1 METDGTDHFSR
12 AYTPLKSIVM
22 QSTLQ
27 SESAAQTET
36 APDLDI
42 ADAARPRP
50 SARTTAWLLGLIV
63 LLALGLRLYGIDWD
77 DGGLFHPDER
87 AILMQTEQINF
98 PSSGGEF
105 GDLLSAEDSPLNPG
119 WFNYGS
125 LPLYILRTV
134 QAVASP
140 VADWDLFDLRI
151 PGRAIST
158 LADTVTILLVFSLGA
173 RWYGRRVGLLSAAL
187 TALAVIHIQLS
198 HFFAVDTILA
208 MFIVATLLV
217 SARVAHTGSRG
228 DAAIAGVLFGLAIAT
243 KASSAPL
250 ILAVAASHL
259 IYAFSIPGDRFAFAP
274 EFWANRIRIRTFVIG
289 GLISG
294 GAAFV
299 ALFFAQPYLF
309 IDFDQYWADMGRE
322 GEMVRRV
329 IDFPYTR
336 QYEDTSRYLYQM
348 LQLGT
353 WGLGPALGLAV
364 WGGLCAGII
373 AAWRSRRKVDLV
385 VLAWVIPYLL
395 IIGWFDVKFLRYML
409 PVTPLLLI
417 YASRVSWWLV
427 NALRWNKQMQRVAG
441 PIVVGGLLVFTAHYT
456 LAFESMY
463 SQPHPAQEA
472 SDWISTNAP
481 VGSTVL
487 KEHWDEGLPEL
498 HEYDVREL
506 PLYDHDTLSKL
517 REVSESLA
525 GADYLV
531 IFSNRLYGTVSRLK
545 DRYPISSVYYEKL
558 FAGELGYD
566 LAYTSNRET
575 SFLGIGYDADPMAR
589 IDLPV
594 PEGFNGPNGLNVSFG
609 WADESFTV
617 YDHTR
622 PLVFRNSGLLST
634 REIEG
639 VIYDSVELNGGTIDQ
654 TIGLL
659 LTDEERSIQVGGG
672 TLSDIVYLDR
682 DTSGWSWIVWLLAIQ
697 GLGLVVFPI
706 GYVLFRP
713 FPNRGYLLH
722 KPLGLLLVA
731 FLTWIMASVGIA
743 DFSRASVLVSITIWA
758 GIAGVVG
765 WPLRSEIVIFLRT
778 RWRMLFG
785 MEALFLT
792 AFLAFLLI
800 RIANPDLWHPWRG
813 GEKPMDF
820 AYLNAVTRSTIM
832 PPYDPWFAG
841 GYLNYYYFG
850 QFITATMIR
859 LTGIIPSVAYN
870 LAIPMFFAMTVGG
883 AFTVVHGLVERVQL
897 RPGMV
902 RASAASAVIAG
913 LTGALFVTVI
923 GNMDGLFQIVSAT
936 NRVLFEGQP
945 FGEFDFWRSSRM
957 YASDSGGN
965 EITEFPFF
973 SFLFADLHAH
983 MIAIPFVLLTL
994 GLAVAAFLR
1003 ATSPPRG
1010 GSAATIAGLFALGL
1024 SVGALRVINA
1034 WDFPTAMGLVGIALV
1049 AGEILSRRGRVRAR
1063 FARGLG
1069 MVVFVAVLSL
1079 VLFAP
1084 FHERY
1089 EVEAGLNQNDIL
1101 SPLWRYMT
1109 IYGIFLLG
1117 LTAYLAVEIQRIV
1130 RSGEIVDVAPHWIR
1144 NAPLTAALV
1153 VVVFTVLLGG
1163 IVVTGQATLAFTM
1176 LGAGLV
1182 LIMWLFALRR
1192 RDTDRMELGIATAIT
1207 VIALGLGAVPEL
1219 FSVKDD
1225 IVRQNTVFKFYLH
1238 AWVLFGIASAYL
1250 VWRIWAFGE
1259 TTFPIGGFIRWKRVR
1274 PVGIGAFALLLAI
1287 GLIYPV
1293 MAIPVRVNDQFNPD
1307 NAGVD
1312 GTNFMIDAV
1321 YFDRSYSLV
1330 LGHDLKAIRWL
1341 EENVEGSPVIVEG
1354 LSDLYRWG
1362 NRVSVYTGLPTVIGW
1377 DWHQRQQ
1384 RPEFAEE
1391 VTRRR
1396 FDVDGFYGNSNM
1408 PNAIELLRKYDVKYV
1423 YIGEMERNYYSAKGI
1438 SKFDDMEGYGLNP
1451 VYRDGPVVIYEY
1463 RDPDPTRASQ

>member
-1 METDGTDHFSR
+1 MPSPS
-12 AYTPLKSIVM
+12 TP
-22 QSTLQ
+22 Q
-27 SESAAQTET
+27 SESAARAET
-36 APDLDI
+36 APDIDI
-42 ADAARPRP
+42 AGAARPGP
-50 SARTTAWLLGLIV
+50 SVRTTAWLLGLIV

-87 AILMQTEQINF
+87 AILMQTEQIDF
-98 PSSGGEF
+98 PSSAGEF
-105 GDLLSAEDSPLNPG
+105 GNLFSAEESPLNPG

-125 LPLYILRTV
+125 LPLYMLRTV

-140 VADWDLFDLRI
+140 VTDWDLFDLRI
-151 PGRAIST
+151 PGRVIST
-158 LADTVTILLVFSLGA
+158 LADTVTILLVFALGA
-173 RWYGRRVGLLSAAL
+173 RWYGRRVGLLSAVL

-198 HFFAVDTILA
+198 HFFAVDTILV

-217 SARVAHTGSRG
+217 SARVAHTGSRR
-228 DAAIAGVLFGLAIAT
+228 DTAIAGVLFALAVTT
-243 KASSAPL
+243 KASAAPL
-250 ILAVAASHL
+250 ALTVAASHL

-274 EFWANRIRIRTFVIG
+274 GFWADRIRIRTFVIG

-299 ALFFAQPYLF
+299 ALFIAQPYMF
-309 IDFDQYWADMGRE
+309 IDFDQYWGDMGRE
-322 GEMVRRV
+322 GQMVRRIV
-329 IDFPYTR
+329 DFPYTR
-336 QYEDTSRYLYQM
+336 QYEDTPRYLYQA

-353 WGLGPALGLAV
+353 WGLGPVLGLAV
-364 WGGLCAGII
+364 WGGLGAGLI

-385 VLAWVIPYLL
+385 VLAWVIPYLA

-417 YASRVSWWLV
+417 YGSRLSWWLV
-427 NALRWNKQMQRVAG
+427 HTLRRNKQMRRVAA

-456 LAFESMY
+456 LAFESIY

-472 SDWISTNAP
+472 SDWVSVNVP
-481 VGSTVL
+481 VGSTIL
-487 KEHWDEGLPEL
+487 KEHWDEGLPDL
-498 HEYDVREL
+498 PEYDVREL
-506 PLYDHDTLSKL
+506 PLYDHDTLFKL
-517 REVSESLA
+517 NEISDSLA
-525 GADYLV
+525 DADYLI
-531 IFSNRLYGTVSRLK
+531 IFSNRLYGTVPRLE
-545 DRYPISSVYYEKL
+545 DRYPISSIYYEKL
-558 FAGELGYD
+558 FAGELGYE

-575 SFLGIGYDADPMAR
+575 SFLGFGYDADPMAR

-594 PEGFNGPNGLNVSFG
+594 PEGFNGPTGLNVSFG

-622 PLVFRNSGLLST
+622 PLVFRNSGHLST
-634 REIEG
+634 GEIER
-639 VIYDSVELNGGTIDQ
+639 VIQEQVQLNGSPIGQ
-654 TIGLL
+654 TVGLL
-659 LTDEERSIQVGGG
+659 LTDDERSIQVAGG
-672 TLSDIVYLDR
+672 TFSDIVDLGR
-682 DTSGWSWIVWLLAIQ
+682 ATAGWSWIVWLLAIQ
-697 GLGLVVFPI
+697 GLGLVVLPI
-706 GYVLFRP
+706 GYVLLRP

-731 FLTWIMASVGIA
+731 FVTWIMASVGIA
-743 DFSRASVLVSITIWA
+743 DFSRGSVLLAIAIWA
-758 GIAGVVG
+758 GVAGVIG
-765 WPLRSEIVIFLRT
+765 WPLRAEIAKFLRT
-778 RWRMLFG
+778 RWRMVFG

-792 AFLAFLLI
+792 AFLVFLLI

-820 AYLNAVTRSTIM
+820 AYLNAVTRSTVM

-870 LAIPMFFAMTVGG
+870 LAVPMFFAMTVGG
-883 AFTVVHGLVERVQL
+883 AFTVVHGMVERVQL

-902 RASAASAVIAG
+902 RTGAASAVIAG

-923 GNMDGLFQIVSAT
+923 GNMDGLFQVVSGT

-1003 ATSPPRG
+1003 TTSPPRG
-1010 GSAATIAGLFALGL
+1010 SSAVTIAGLLALGL
-1024 SVGALRVINA
+1024 SVGALRIINA
-1034 WDFPTAMGLVGIALV
+1034 WDFPTAMGLVGIALI
-1049 AGEILSRRGRVRAR
+1049 AGEILSRRGSVAAR
-1063 FARGLG
+1063 LARGFG
-1069 MVVFVAVLSL
+1069 RAVFVAVLSL
-1079 VLFAP
+1079 VLFVP

-1089 EVEAGLNQNDIL
+1089 EVEAGLTHNDIL

-1109 IYGIFLLG
+1109 IYGIFLLAIA
-1117 LTAYLAVEIQRIV
+1117 AYLAVEIRRVI
-1130 RSGEIVDVAPHWIR
+1130 RSGEIVDAAPNWMR
-1144 NAPLTAALV
+1144 NAPLTAAV
-1153 VVVFTVLLGG
+1153 VVIVFTVLLGM
-1163 IVVTGQATLAFTM
+1163 IVVTGHATLAFTL
-1176 LGAGLV
+1176 LGAGLLLV
-1182 LIMWLFALRR
+1182 MWLFAFRR
-1192 RDTDRMELGIATAIT
+1192 RDADRMELGIATAIT
-1207 VIALGLGAVPEL
+1207 AIALGLGTVPEL

-1225 IVRQNTVFKFYLH
+1225 IVRQNTVFKFYMQ
-1238 AWVLFGIASAYL
+1238 AWVLFGISGAYL
-1250 VWRIWAFGE
+1250 LWRIWAFGE
-1259 TTFPIGGFIRWKRVR
+1259 TAFPINGFLRWRRVR
-1274 PVGIGAFALLLAI
+1274 ALGIGAFVLLLGI

-1293 MAIPVRVNDQFNPD
+1293 MATPVRVDDQFNPD
-1307 NAGVD
+1307 HRGID
-1312 GTNFMIDAV
+1312 GTNFMADAV
-1321 YFDRSYSLV
+1321 YSDRADPLV
-1330 LGHDLKAIRWL
+1330 LGHDLKATRWL

-1354 LSDLYRWG
+1354 LSELYRWG
-1362 NRVSVYTGLPTVIGW
+1362 NRISIYTGLPTVIGW

-1384 RPEFAEE
+1384 RPEFAGE

-1396 FDVDGFYGNSNM
+1396 FEVDGFYGTSDM
-1408 PNAIELLRKYDVKYV
+1408 SNAIELLRKYDVKYV
-1423 YIGEMERNYYSAKGI
+1423 YVGEMERNYYSAEGI
-1438 SKFDDMEGYGLNP
+1438 SKFDDMVSYGLNP

-1463 RDPDPTRASQ
+1463 RDPDAPMVSQ

>member
-1 METDGTDHFSR
+1 
-12 AYTPLKSIVM
+12 M
-22 QSTLQ
+22 QSTPQ
-27 SESAAQTET
+27 RESALRAET
-36 APDLDI
+36 APCIDI
-42 ADAARPRP
+42 AGAARPQP

-87 AILMQTEQINF
+87 AILMQTERIDF
-98 PSSGGEF
+98 PSSGSEF
-105 GDLLSAEDSPLNPG
+105 GDLFSAEDSPLNPG

-125 LPLYILRTV
+125 LPIYMLRTV

-140 VADWDLFDLRI
+140 VTDWDLFDLRI
-151 PGRAIST
+151 PGRVIST
-158 LADTVTILLVFSLGA
+158 LADTVTILLVFAFGA

-198 HFFAVDTILA
+198 HFFAVDTILT
-208 MFIVATLLV
+208 MFILATLFV
-217 SARVAHTGSRG
+217 SARVAHTGSRR
-228 DAAIAGVLFGLAIAT
+228 DTLIAGVLFALAVTT
-243 KASSAPL
+243 KASAAPL
-250 ILAVAASHL
+250 VLTIAASHL
-259 IYAFSIPGDRFAFAP
+259 IYAFSIPGGRFAFTP
-274 EFWANRIRIRTFVIG
+274 GVWADRTRIRTFIIG

-299 ALFFAQPYLF
+299 TLFIAQPYMF
-309 IDFDQYWADMGRE
+309 IDFAQYWADMDRE
-322 GEMVRRV
+322 GQMVRRIV
-329 IDFPYTR
+329 DLPYTR
-336 QYEDTSRYLYQM
+336 QYEDTSRYLYQA

-353 WGLGPALGLAV
+353 WGLGPVLGLAV
-364 WGGLCAGII
+364 WGGLGAGLI
-373 AAWRSRRKVDLV
+373 AAWRYRRKVDLI
-385 VLAWVIPYLL
+385 VLAWVIPYLA

-417 YASRVSWWLV
+417 YGSRLSWWLV
-427 NALRWNKQMQRVAG
+427 HTLRRNKQMRRVAA

-456 LAFESMY
+456 LAFESIY

-472 SDWISTNAP
+472 SDWVSLNVP
-481 VGSTVL
+481 MGSTVL
-487 KEHWDEGLPEL
+487 KEHWDEGLPGL
-498 HEYDVREL
+498 HEYDVREI

-517 REVSESLA
+517 KEVAESLA
-525 GADYLV
+525 NADYLI
-531 IFSNRLYGTVSRLK
+531 IFSNRLYGTVPRLE

-558 FAGELGYD
+558 FSGELGYE
-566 LAYTSNRET
+566 LAHTSNRET

-589 IDLPV
+589 IDLPI
-594 PEGFNGPNGLNVSFG
+594 PEGFNGPGGLNVSFG

-622 PLVFRNSGLLST
+622 PLVFRNAGHLST
-634 REIEG
+634 GEIVGIIEEQ
-639 VIYDSVELNGGTIDQ
+639 VQINGSPIGQ

-659 LTDEERSIQVGGG
+659 LTDEERSIQVAGG
-672 TLSDIVYLDR
+672 TFSDIVHLGR
-682 DTSGWSWIVWLLAIQ
+682 DTAGWSWIVWLLAIQ
-697 GLGLVVFPI
+697 GLGLVVLPI
-706 GYVLFRP
+706 GYVVLRP

-722 KPLGLLLVA
+722 KPLGLLMVA
-731 FLTWIMASVGIA
+731 FVTWIMASVGIA
-743 DFSRASVLVSITIWA
+743 DFSRGSVLLAIAIWA
-758 GIAGVVG
+758 GVAGVIG
-765 WPLRSEIVIFLRT
+765 WPLRSEIAKFLRT
-778 RWRMLFG
+778 RWRMVFG

-792 AFLAFLLI
+792 AFLVFLLI

-820 AYLNAVTRSTIM
+820 AYLNAVTRSTVM

-850 QFITATMIR
+850 QFMTATMIR
-859 LTGIIPSVAYN
+859 LTGIIPSIAYN
-870 LAIPMFFAMTVGG
+870 LAVPMFFAMTVGG

-902 RASAASAVIAG
+902 RTGAASAVIAG

-923 GNMDGLFQIVSAT
+923 GNMDGLFQVVSGT

-1003 ATSPPRG
+1003 TTSPPRG
-1010 GSAATIAGLFALGL
+1010 SPAVTIAGLLALGL
-1024 SVGALRVINA
+1024 SVGALRIINA
-1034 WDFPTAMGLVGIALV
+1034 WDFPTAMGLVGIALI
-1049 AGEILSRRGRVRAR
+1049 AGEILSRRGSFGAR
-1063 FARGLG
+1063 LARGLG
-1069 MVVFVAVLSL
+1069 RAVFVAVLSL

-1109 IYGIFLLG
+1109 IYGIFLFG
-1117 LTAYLAVEIQRIV
+1117 IAAYLAVEIRRVI
-1130 RSGEIVDVAPHWIR
+1130 RTGEIVDTAPDWMR
-1144 NAPLTAALV
+1144 NAPMTTAMV
-1153 VVVFTVLLGG
+1153 VVVFTVLLGV
-1163 IVVTGQATLAFTM
+1163 IVVTGQATLAFTL
-1176 LGAGLV
+1176 LGAGLLLV
-1182 LIMWLFALRR
+1182 MWLFAVRR
-1192 RDTDRMELGIATAIT
+1192 RDADRMELGIATAIT
-1207 VIALGLGAVPEL
+1207 AIALGLGAVPEL
-1219 FSVKDD
+1219 VSVNDD
-1225 IVRQNTVFKFYLH
+1225 IVRQNTVFKFYLQ

-1250 VWRIWAFGE
+1250 LWRLWAFGE
-1259 TTFPIGGFIRWKRVR
+1259 TAFHVSGFLRWGRVR
-1274 PVGIGAFALLLAI
+1274 PVGIGAFILLLAI

-1293 MAIPVRVNDQFNPD
+1293 MATPVRIDDQFNPD
-1307 NAGVD
+1307 NSGID
-1312 GTNFMIDAV
+1312 GTGFMADAV
-1321 YFDRSYSLV
+1321 YYDRADPVV
-1330 LGHDLKAIRWL
+1330 LGHDLKATRWL
-1341 EENVEGSPVIVEG
+1341 EGNIEGSPVIVEG
-1354 LSDLYRWG
+1354 LSELYRWG

-1384 RPEFAEE
+1384 RPEFAGE

-1396 FDVDGFYGNSNM
+1396 FEVDGFYSTSDM
-1408 PNAIELLRKYDVKYV
+1408 PDAIELLRKYDVKYV
-1423 YIGEMERNYYSAKGI
+1423 YVGEMERNYYPADGI
-1438 SKFDDMEGYGLNP
+1438 SKFDDMVNYGLNP

-1463 RDPDPTRASQ
+1463 RDPDAPAVSQ